1 MQRGKLDTG
10 LPARYLPTG
19 ATFLPRGH
27 LARPRR
33 NAPEEA
39 DRHVIA
45 RHLTTC
51 VPGTWRPPTST
62 SVAGRCANLAAWA
75 GRRCW
80 T

>member
-45 RHLTTC
+45 RH
-51 VPGTWRPPTST
+51 
-62 SVAGRCANLAAWA
+62 
-75 GRRCW
+75 
-80 T
+80 